1 MVNVRRRLR
10 TNYLIGN
17 VNLLRISEINL
28 RRSKHLVKTKLTYI
42 FGLKQSIEKFLKI
55 LSLQL
60 NNMPLEAKFV
70 GGGKSY
76 CKRYRQ
82 NLVLRSG

>member
-28 RRSKHLVKTKLTYI
+28 RRSKHLVKTKLTYS
-42 FGLKQSIEKFLKI
+42 FGLKKSIEKFLKI
-55 LSLQL
+55 LSLQ
-60 NNMPLEAKFV
+60 
-70 GGGKSY
+70 
-76 CKRYRQ
+76 
-82 NLVLRSG
+82 NLLAAVKVIVNGIDKIWCSDLVEMQRFR

>member
-28 RRSKHLVKTKLTYI
+28 RRSKHLVKTKVTYG
-42 FGLKQSIEKFLKI
+42 FGLKKSIEKFLKI
-55 LSLQL
+55 SAV
-60 NNMPLEAKFV
+60 E
-70 GGGKSY
+70 
-76 CKRYRQ
+76 
-82 NLVLRSG
+82 

>member
-28 RRSKHLVKTKLTYI
+28 RRSKHLVKTKLTHS
-42 FGLKQSIEKFLKI
+42 FGLKKSTEKFLKFY
-55 LSLQL
+55 LCS
-60 NNMPLEAKFV
+60 
-70 GGGKSY
+70 
-76 CKRYRQ
+76 
-82 NLVLRSG
+82 

>member
-28 RRSKHLVKTKLTYI
+28 RRSKHLVKTKLTYG
-42 FGLKQSIEKFLKI
+42 FGLKKVLKN
-55 LSLQL
+55 S
-60 NNMPLEAKFV
+60 
-70 GGGKSY
+70 
-76 CKRYRQ
+76 
-82 NLVLRSG
+82 

>member
-17 VNLLRISEINL
+17 VNLFRISEINL
-28 RRSKHLVKTKLTYI
+28 RRSKHLVKTKLTFI
-42 FGLKQSIEKFLKI
+42 FGSKQSIEKFLKI

-60 NNMPLEAKFV
+60 NNMPLKAKFV
-70 GGGKSY
+70 GGSKVIVNGIDKI
-76 CKRYRQ
+76 
-82 NLVLRSG
+82 